1 MAVHRSLQFPAA
13 LLPPDLLDRATG
25 SGAELPERRLMA
37 AILFDAVLQL
47 ARRGSK
53 GAAEAAWWIRQ
64 SDREDTPFSFGAVCE
79 GLGLDPDYLTRGL
92 MQWSGAIDDGTIL
105 PSRRALA
112 TQRRRRVA
120 LPASSRRR
128 PASLAG

>member
-1 MAVHRSLQFPAA
+1 MAARRSLHFPAA
-13 LLPPDLLDRATG
+13 LLPTDLLDRATG
-25 SGAELPERRLMA
+25 GGAELPERRLMA

-79 GLGLDPDYLTRGL
+79 GLGLDPDYLARGL
-92 MQWSGAIDDGTIL
+92 IRWSGAVDDGTIL
-105 PSRRALA
+105 PSRRVLA
-112 TQRRRRVA
+112 TPRRRRVA
-120 LPASSRRR
+120 LSAQSRRG
-128 PASLAG
+128 PAAIAG